1 MKNYNNTQ
9 TDTKDAD
16 QQEKQVPKIGQAG
29 HDGRETNDMNQDKS
43 HVHTTGL

>member
-16 QQEKQVPKIGQAG
+16 QQEKQGSKIGQTG
-29 HDGRETNDMNQDKS
+29 HENRQTNDMNQDKS
-43 HVHTTGL
+43 QVHTTGL